1 MTALEFI
8 KSSKKRR
15 IAAFLIDHFVITF
28 LIVTILFL
36 FFGES
41 LINGNNT
48 EQIIPILLSALV
60 PGIIFY
66 FAKDSYQGMSI
77 GKWIMG
83 IRVRDEENFN
93 EVPSFSRLFLRN
105 LFLIIWPIE
114 FIILAINIQKKRLG
128 DKVAKTVVLK
138 NPLKS
143 SKVSRIMALISV
155 GMLFFLF
162 VFFIVGSTMKK
173 SDAYKT
179 AIKEIEKNEQLK
191 NEIGTVMNYGMLPT
205 GNISINNGYG
215 QALLEIK
222 AIGVRQ
228 TVKVLV
234 YLEKEPESEWRLVEM
249 QKEDGTVLYLYNT
262 L

>member
-36 FFGES
+36 FFGEG
-41 LINGNNT
+41 LINGDNP
-48 EQIIPILLSALV
+48 EQIIPIFFTILI
-60 PGIIFY
+60 PGFILY
-66 FAKDSYQGMSI
+66 FGKDSYQGMSL

-83 IRVRDEENFN
+83 IRVYDEQNLN
-93 EVPSFSRLFLRN
+93 GVPSFSRLFLRN
-105 LFLIIWPIE
+105 IFLIIWPIE
-114 FIILAINIQKKRLG
+114 LIIMVTNEQKRRLG
-128 DKVAKTVVLK
+128 DKVAKAVVVK
-138 NPLKS
+138 NPTKS
-143 SKVSRIMALISV
+143 SKVPRIMALISV
-155 GMLFFLF
+155 AMLFFLF

-179 AIKEIEKNEQLK
+179 AIAEIEKNEQLK
-191 NEIGTVMNYGMLPT
+191 SEIGTVMNYGMLPT
-205 GNISINNGYG
+205 GNISVNNGYG

-222 AIGVRQ
+222 VIGGRQ
-228 TVKVLV
+228 TVLVLV